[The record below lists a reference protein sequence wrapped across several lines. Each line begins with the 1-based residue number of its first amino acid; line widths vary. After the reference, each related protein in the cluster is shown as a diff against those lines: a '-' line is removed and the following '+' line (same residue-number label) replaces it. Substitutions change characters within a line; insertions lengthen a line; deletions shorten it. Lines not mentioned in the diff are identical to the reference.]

1 VPSQSALEHTTKK
14 RLLAHAGR
22 WRDDRQLPD
31 CPRLENGPHASL
43 EKLADP
49 LERRQRGVQQPEE
62 EGKQRQAGKDPS
74 QKSRRH
80 HCRLPNSGCRAKR
93 PASPPQ
99 KGAITLQRIRTETSS
114 FARRKVQRFPAP
126 FKAAWAEACATISGK
141 EEPKPIARWEI
152 SWTAAGDR
160 GRRSCPLP
168 HKPPPVRQLS
178 GSRARMPHQNSFSI
192 SARTSGAKPSGLGL
206 KYLRGLG

>member
-14 RLLAHAGR
+14 RLLAHAGQ

-31 CPRLENGPHASL
+31 CPRLENGPHAGWRNSPIRSS
-43 EKLADP
+43 A
-49 LERRQRGVQQPEE
+49 GSEE
-62 EGKQRQAGKDPS
+62 CSS
-74 QKSRRH
+74 QKKRASSG
-80 HCRLPNSGCRAKR
+80 RLARIRARNHAGTIADCQTAAARAKR
-93 PASPPQ
+93 PASPLQ

-160 GRRSCPLP
+160 GRRSVPFRISLLWSASCQGAGHVCRTKIASPFRP
-168 HKPPPVRQLS
+168 AP
-178 GSRARMPHQNSFSI
+178 RARSRQ
-192 SARTSGAKPSGLGL
+192 G
-206 KYLRGLG
+206 